1 MIAHHIHDALAQ
13 VRTLQAFILE
23 RNVFKGYSGRARVA
37 AGLFALLGTLVLG
50 DPRFPSSPWYHLAG
64 WGTVLAASVAVNY
77 GALVYWFLVD
87 DRTHRNPV
95 MLRPALDALPALA
108 IGAALSTAL
117 ILHGEFNLLFGVWM
131 SLYGL
136 AQVAYRTSLP
146 KGIYLI
152 GLFYL
157 ICGAGCL
164 LLPQVRFTSPWPMGL
179 VFFVGEMWGGSVLI
193 RAHRKSAEQA
203 EDVP

>member
-1 MIAHHIHDALAQ
+1 MIAHHIHDALNQ

-23 RNVFKGYSGRARVA
+23 RNTFKGYSGKARVV
-37 AGLFALLGTLVLG
+37 AGLGALLGALVLG
-50 DPRFPSSPWYHLAG
+50 APRFPPSPWHHLAG
-64 WGTVLAASVAVNY
+64 WGIVLAVSIVVNY
-77 GALVYWFLVD
+77 GALVYWFLCD
-87 DRTHRNPV
+87 DRAHRNPV

-108 IGAALSTAL
+108 IGAALSLAL
-117 ILHGEFNLLFGVWM
+117 IRHGEFDLLFGVWM

-146 KGIYLI
+146 SEIYYI

-157 ICGAGCL
+157 ACGASCL

-179 VFFVGEMWGGSVLI
+179 AFFAGEMAGGTVLI
-193 RAHRKSAEQA
+193 RAHRKTAEQEETA
-203 EDVP
+203 P